1 MPKRL
6 IGTLSAATMLMATA
20 AFAAGDQHFA
30 PPAAQR
36 LQEQTLQWVEARQAT
51 PELREQIQ
59 DLWANTELSSSTAR
73 FDQVVRTFAL
83 VDPVSQKF
91 VDDCRLIDA
100 PLAPPE
106 FISVDSQDE
115 FYTNTMRLYYGRYL
129 AQRRMY
135 DEALEQFTQLDPAT
149 VIDPATLLFY
159 KTVAEHE
166 LMLKDDGLKSAELLL
181 SHTEDVP
188 VRYSSV
194 AKLMQFELE
203 KLRKDTLDEV
213 AKMMSDVERRLDLA
227 RAGRKVQKREAE
239 IIAALDYLIE
249 KAEKSGACSGE
260 CPCDGLGGKSNQ
272 SNSPAKDS
280 SVKGST
286 APGDADEKRVA
297 QQSGWGTLPEKEQAA
312 AKQYMDKNFP
322 PHYRKAMEEY
332 FKRLAERKKN

>member
-1 MPKRL
+1 MPNIL
-6 IGTLSAATMLMATA
+6 TGTLTAATLMVATTV
-20 AFAAGDQHFA
+20 FAASDQHFA
-30 PPAAQR
+30 PPTAGR
-36 LQEQTLQWVEARQAT
+36 LQEQMLQWVESRQAEPT
-51 PELREQIQ
+51 LREQIQ
-59 DLWANTELSSSTAR
+59 ELWTDSEAATSTAR
-73 FDQVVRTFAL
+73 FDQVVRTFGM
-83 VDPVSQKF
+83 VDPVAQKF

-106 FISVDSQDE
+106 FVAVDSQDE
-115 FYTNTMRLYYGRYL
+115 FYTNTLRLYYGRYL

-135 DEALEQFTQLDPAT
+135 DEALEQLTQLDPAT

-166 LMLKDDGLKSAELLL
+166 LMLKEDGLKSAELLL

-213 AKMMSDVERRLDLA
+213 ARMMSDVERRLDLA

-249 KAEKSGACSGE
+249 KAEKSGASSGS

-272 SNSPAKDS
+272 SSNPAKDS

-286 APGDADEKRVA
+286 APGEADEKRVA
-297 QQSGWGTLPEKEQAA
+297 QQSGWGMLPEKEQAA

-332 FKRLAERKKN
+332 FKRLAERKKR

>member
-1 MPKRL
+1 MPNTL
-6 IGTLSAATMLMATA
+6 IGTLTAATLLMSTA

-30 PPAAQR
+30 PPTAQR
-36 LQEQTLQWVEARQAT
+36 LQDQTLQWVEARQAD
-51 PELREQIQ
+51 PELQTQIKE
-59 DLWANTELSSSTAR
+59 LWTNSEAATSTAR
-73 FDQVVRTFAL
+73 FDQVVQTFAM

-91 VDDCRLIDA
+91 IDECRLIDA

-106 FISVDSQDE
+106 FMSVDSQDE

-135 DEALEQFTQLDPAT
+135 DEALEQLTQLDPAS

-166 LMLKDDGLKSAELLL
+166 LMLKDDGLKSAEMLL
-181 SHTEDVP
+181 SQTEDVP

-213 AKMMSDVERRLDLA
+213 ARMMSDVERRLDLA

-249 KAEKSGACSGE
+249 KAESSGASSGD
-260 CPCDGLGGKSNQ
+260 CPCNGLGGKSNK
-272 SNSPAKDS
+272 SNNPAKDS

-286 APGDADEKRVA
+286 APGDADEKRIA
-297 QQSGWGTLPEKEQAA
+297 EQSGWGMLPEKEQAA

-332 FKRLAERKKN
+332 FKRLAERKKR